1 MPANKLKKDTPFA
14 KSAKGQCLCGAVEVE
29 VSVPVRWAWHDHK
42 RASRLAHG
50 AAYAT
55 YLGAWRSRFRI
66 VRGEEHVMRFVEP
79 ATNNTRSFCNGCG
92 TPIAYERAHAKQMI
106 NIPRALFTARTGR
119 EPLYHIGIEELQEWT
134 YLGAP
139 LAPLKGFPGVV
150 WEKTKRKKRVETDA
164 LFE

>member
-1 MPANKLKKDTPFA
+1 MSANKPKKDAPFA
-14 KSAKGQCLCGAVEVE
+14 KSAKGRCLCGAVEIE
-29 VSVPVRWAWHDHK
+29 ISVPVRWAWHDHK

-55 YLGAWRSRFRI
+55 YVGAWRSRYRI
-66 VRGEEHVMRFVEP
+66 IKGGEHITRYVEDDTG
-79 ATNNTRSFCNGCG
+79 AARSFCARCG
-92 TPIAYERAHAKQMI
+92 TPLAYERAHAKQMV
-106 NIPRALFTARTGR
+106 NIPRALFGARTGR
-119 EPLYHIGIEELQEWT
+119 EPLYHVGVEELQEWT